1 MNTHTITLRD
11 SLLPT
16 KKYKIAD
23 SKRKMGRGPI
33 IVSIVVECMHH
44 WRYVIL
50 EYEGN
55 PRFTDNAG
63 KISSILIILT
73 ENTTLY

>member
-1 MNTHTITLRD
+1 
-11 SLLPT
+11 
-16 KKYKIAD
+16 
-23 SKRKMGRGPI
+23 MGRGPI
-33 IVSIVVECMHH
+33 IVSIVERMHH

-63 KISSILIILT
+63 KISSKYIDYFNRKYYSLLDFM
-73 ENTTLY
+73 

>member
-1 MNTHTITLRD
+1 
-11 SLLPT
+11 
-16 KKYKIAD
+16 
-23 SKRKMGRGPI
+23 MGRGPI
-33 IVSIVVECMHH
+33 IAGIVERMHH